1 MQEDVVRFTVLLEDL
16 TRDVRIIAEA
26 QASEKERLDRMEKSV
41 GGIDKKLDRLEMRH
55 DLLETEV
62 KGLGAEVKRLG
73 TEVKGLGTEVK
84 GLGTEVKELRT
95 EVKELRTEVKG
106 LEAGLT
112 EFSIETRGR
121 LERIETRIEP
131 NGPALPSKSTRR
143 LPSKPRK
150 KS

>member
-16 TRDVRIIAEA
+16 TRDVRVIAEA

-62 KGLGAEVKRLG
+62 KGLGAEVKR
-73 TEVKGLGTEVK
+73 LGTEVK

>member
-16 TRDVRIIAEA
+16 TRDVRVIAEA
-26 QASEKERLDRMEKSV
+26 QASEKECLDRMEKSV

-62 KGLGAEVKRLG
+62 KGLGAEVKR
-73 TEVKGLGTEVK
+73 LGTEVK

-131 NGPALPSKSTRR
+131 NGTALPSKSTRR